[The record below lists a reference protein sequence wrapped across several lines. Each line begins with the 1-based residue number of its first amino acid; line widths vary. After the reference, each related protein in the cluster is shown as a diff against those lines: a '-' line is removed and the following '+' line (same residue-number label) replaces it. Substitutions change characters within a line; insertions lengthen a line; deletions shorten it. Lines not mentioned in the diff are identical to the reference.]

1 MCFQSG
7 VDSDMIKPISSA
19 LATPVKA
26 PSPALLKAAVGLKPF
41 SLREMIGSMRKAK
54 LTEDDLF
61 GSSATDNFRELAD
74 ANLADNM
81 SSLGQSVSPS
91 WLRRRWPS
99 SE

>member
-1 MCFQSG
+1 
-7 VDSDMIKPISSA
+7 MIKPISSA

-26 PSPALLKAAVGLKPF
+26 PSPALLKAAQGFEAV
-41 SLREMIGSMRKAK
+41 REMIGSMRKAK

-81 SSLGQSVSPS
+81 SSLGQFGIAKLVEAQMAKLGVKP
-91 WLRRRWPS
+91 
-99 SE
+99 

>member
-1 MCFQSG
+1 
-7 VDSDMIKPISSA
+7 MIKPISSA

-26 PSPALLKAAVGLKPF
+26 PSPALLKAAQGFEAVF
-41 SLREMIGSMRKAK
+41 LREMIGSMRKAK

-81 SSLGQSVSPS
+81 SSLGQFGIAKLVEAQMAKLGEKP
-91 WLRRRWPS
+91 
-99 SE
+99 

>member
-1 MCFQSG
+1 
-7 VDSDMIKPISSA
+7 MIKPISSA

-26 PSPALLKAAVGLKPF
+26 PNSALLKAAQGFEAVF
-41 SLREMIGSMRKAK
+41 RREMIGSMRKAK

-81 SSLGQSVSPS
+81 SSLGQFGIAKLVEAQMAKLGVKP
-91 WLRRRWPS
+91 
-99 SE
+99 